1 MSASEPLVSI
11 VIPVFDGKQH
21 LAECLDSVRH
31 QSYWKLEIV
40 VVNDGST
47 DGTERILSEAEQQDD
62 RIVAIHRFNGGVST
76 ARNAGLDAATGQW
89 VMFVDADDIMHDRL
103 LVETIVRA
111 GEPNVDLIWFE
122 ATSDKLPSTGGNQ
135 ALGRAE
141 GPESLASRA
150 QDFALDGASLAELIA
165 SESLNALWDKAYRR
179 EAIVRRHCRFRE
191 GIRMG
196 EDLLFN
202 LAYARLDARVRSIPI
217 TGYFYRR
224 TNTESA
230 TRRYLPQKYTDLMAV
245 SDDVCAW
252 AHRLGVNEVRGAA
265 EYIRAKNVIS
275 CIRDL
280 HHEDCELSYQ
290 ERLATAQCYKSRVPT
305 VRAHGIG
312 TKRRLLGEVYNFLG
326 FRTVFHLTRLLLQ
339 YR

>member
-1 MSASEPLVSI
+1 MSAAEPLVSV

-21 LAECLDSVRH
+21 LEECIDSVRD
-31 QSYWKLEIV
+31 QSYRKLEIV

-47 DGTERILSEAEQQDD
+47 DGTERILHDAEQQDD
-62 RIVAIHRFNGGVST
+62 RILSIHQRNGGVST

-89 VMFVDADDIMHDRL
+89 VMFVDADDIVHDPL

-111 GEPNVDLIWFE
+111 GEPDVDLIWF
-122 ATSDKLPSTGGNQ
+122 ASTSDRLSGTGGQ
-135 ALGRAE
+135 QPPGRVE
-141 GPESLASRA
+141 GPENLVARA
-150 QDFALDGASLAELIA
+150 QDFSLDGASLATMIA
-165 SESLNALWDKAYRR
+165 SARLNALWDKAYRR
-179 EAIVRRHCRFRE
+179 EVIAGRHCRFRE

-202 LAYARLDARVRSIPI
+202 LAYARLNARVRSIPI
-217 TGYFYRR
+217 TGYFYRQ

-230 TRRYLPQKYTDLMAV
+230 TNRYLPQKYTDLMAV
-245 SDDVCAW
+245 SDEVSAW
-252 AHRLGVNEVRGAA
+252 GRRLGVNEVRGAA

-290 ERLATAQCYKSRVPT
+290 QRLATARCYKSLVPT

-312 TKRRLLGEVYNFLG
+312 AKRRLLGEVYNLFG
-326 FRTVFHLTRLLLQ
+326 FRTVFYLTRLLLPF
-339 YR
+339 R